1 MSESNKINRV
11 ILDVDGKLE
20 TVVARAPLISDYYP
34 CRHRGY
40 DYRIPVS
47 ECVEDST
54 DSVDLIYKGKA
65 LVSLTNSDVATK
77 RRTQTQGERNLV

>member
-1 MSESNKINRV
+1 MSELNKINQV
-11 ILDVDGKLE
+11 ILDVEGKLE
-20 TVVARAPLISDYYP
+20 TVVARAQLVSFYYP

-47 ECVEDST
+47 ECVEDASNS
-54 DSVDLIYKGKA
+54 DDLIYKGKPI
-65 LVSLTNSDVATK
+65 VSLTQSDVATK